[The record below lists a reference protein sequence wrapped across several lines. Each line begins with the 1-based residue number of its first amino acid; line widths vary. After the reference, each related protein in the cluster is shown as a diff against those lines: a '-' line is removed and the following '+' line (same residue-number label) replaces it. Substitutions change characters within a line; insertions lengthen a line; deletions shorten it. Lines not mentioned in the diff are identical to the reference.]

1 MGRGA
6 IGRIPAESCITRKNR
21 GVEASDVCST
31 LRGRQGVVRGFF
43 ARRRPIAYT
52 DVLKGVHA
60 TSLEVRMVS
69 QSACSA
75 PRRAFTLIELL
86 VVIGIIGVLVTIG
99 LVIGRAV
106 MGQGKQRATEAI
118 IQVADKALEAYY
130 DKKGEGPADRYTY
143 RNSKGEAFE
152 FALLDGRDGD
162 NTTGFD
168 RDKNPAFD
176 SFARFALACKDV
188 PDADA
193 VLKSISDPRQVRS
206 VVVATA
212 SDLGADTDLR
222 SVELIDGF
230 GHPLRF
236 VHPAYHGGYG
246 PFLDQTK
253 SQAAMN
259 NTRLNKKVT
268 ERRGSTNHQIDFRR
282 SYRPFDPAN
291 LSAAQ
296 DAKTAVGDA
305 DEGICPGSR
314 GYFYSAGIDLDP
326 GTRQDNVYS
335 VKPTFAYET
344 QAFN

>member
-1 MGRGA
+1 
-6 IGRIPAESCITRKNR
+6 
-21 GVEASDVCST
+21 
-31 LRGRQGVVRGFF
+31 
-43 ARRRPIAYT
+43 
-52 DVLKGVHA
+52 
-60 TSLEVRMVS
+60 MVS
-69 QSACSA
+69 HSAWSN
-75 PRRAFTLIELL
+75 PRRAFTIIELL

-106 MGQGKQRATEAI
+106 MGQGKQRATEALV
-118 IQVADKALEAYY
+118 QVADKALEAYY
-130 DKKGEGPADRYTY
+130 DKKGEGPADMYTY
-143 RNSKGEAFE
+143 KNTVTNKTYE

-212 SDLGADTDLR
+212 SDVGADTDLR
-222 SVELIDGF
+222 SIEFIDGY
-230 GHPLRF
+230 GRPLRF
-236 VHPAYHGGYG
+236 VHPAFHGGYG

-253 SQAAMN
+253 NQSTMN
-259 NTRLNKKVT
+259 STRLNKKVS
-268 ERRGSTNHQIDFRR
+268 ERRGAANHQIEFRR

-291 LSAAQ
+291 LSAGQ
-296 DAKTAVGDA
+296 DVKTAVGDA

-314 GYFYSAGIDLDP
+314 GYFYSSGIDLDP